1 MKNTKYLIRYNG
13 IGSYDEWA
21 KAVIKSGYTLSIK
34 QLQAI
39 LDVSDTWIRNTLLAE
54 ENRIHRVVFDD
65 KYVQKGMEK
74 GQFKD
79 RSTLYMS
86 LYDVGG
92 YIANNGSFSAQTELI
107 DLYSYLYNANKKKAR
122 EALKLYEDEF
132 IDGEFGNNKG
142 TIPQRV
148 LEYINKEFI
157 INFKPRNLRVTKRT
171 EVPWVKV
178 EPFNIFETKY
188 YFPKKNGNRELIY
201 RNAFLRGDI
210 KVNLGSRK
218 TILIESDQ
226 DISKMKMPFLIKL
239 NQSIIIYDSKGK
251 Q

>member
-1 MKNTKYLIRYNG
+1 MKYSKYLIKYNG
-13 IGSYDEWA
+13 NGSYDEWA

-34 QLQAI
+34 DLELI
-39 LDVSDTWIRNTLLAE
+39 LEVSDTWIRNTLLAE
-54 ENRIHRVVFDD
+54 ENHIHRVIFDD
-65 KYVQKGMEK
+65 KYVQERIEK

-79 RSTLYMS
+79 KSTLYMS

-92 YIANNGSFSAQTELI
+92 YIANKGKFSAQTELI
-107 DLYSYLYNANKKKAR
+107 DLYSYLYNANKTKAR
-122 EALKLYEDEF
+122 EALKLYQNEF

-157 INFKPRNLRVTKRT
+157 INFKPKNLRVTKRT
-171 EVPWVKV
+171 DVPWVDVK
-178 EPFNIFETKY
+178 PFNIFETDY

-201 RNAFLRGDI
+201 REAFLRGDI

-218 TILIESDQ
+218 TILIRNKHNTE
-226 DISKMKMPFLIKL
+226 KMKMPFLIEL
-239 NQSIIIYDSKGK
+239 NKKIIVLNNK
-251 Q
+251 